1 MDGRVTETDLAMM
14 DRAIALARGAADRG
28 EVPIGAVVYE
38 TATGKAL
45 AEGSNTRERERD
57 PCGHAE
63 LIAIRAAAASI
74 GDWRLNHCS
83 LAVTLEPCPMCAGAI
98 VNARL
103 GRVLYGA
110 DDPKAGAVRSLFTLL
125 EDERLNHRCV
135 VIPGVEREACASMLS
150 DFFRSLR
157 DRKSF
162 TTEGT
167 EGPES
172 TEKNE

>member
-1 MDGRVTETDLAMM
+1 MTPPGEQATGDDLAMM
-14 DRAIALARGAADRG
+14 ARAIGLARDSAARG

-38 TATGKAL
+38 TGTARVL
-45 AEGSNTRERERD
+45 AEAGNTRETGRD

-63 LIAIRAAAASI
+63 LIAIRAAAEAI

-98 VNARL
+98 VNARV

-110 DDPKAGAVRSLFTLL
+110 DDPKAGAVRSLYTLL
-125 EDERLNHRCV
+125 EDQRLNHRCV
-135 VIPGVEREACASMLS
+135 VVSGVERDACAALLT

-157 DRKSF
+157 ERR
-162 TTEGT
+162 G
-167 EGPES
+167 
-172 TEKNE
+172 

>member
-1 MDGRVTETDLAMM
+1 MM
-14 DRAIALARGAADRG
+14 ARAIELARGAARLG

-38 TATGKAL
+38 TETARVL
-45 AEGSNTRERERD
+45 AEASNTRESLRD

-63 LIAIRAAAASI
+63 LLAIRAAASAI

-83 LAVTLEPCPMCAGAI
+83 LAVTLEPCPMCAGAL

-110 DDPKAGAVRSLFTLL
+110 ADPKAGAVRSLFTIL
-125 EDERLNHRCV
+125 EDDRLNHRCT
-135 VIPGVEREACASMLS
+135 VIEGVEREACAALLT

-157 DRKSF
+157 AKKNA
-162 TTEGT
+162 TENT
-167 EGPES
+167 S
-172 TEKNE
+172 

>member
-1 MDGRVTETDLAMM
+1 MRGPGDAITEVPTDTDRAMM
-14 DRAIALARGAADRG
+14 DRAIGLARDAADAG

-38 TATGKAL
+38 TATGRVL
-45 AEGSNTRERERD
+45 AEAANTRERAKD

-63 LIAIRAAAASI
+63 LIAIRAAAEAI

-110 DDPKAGAVRSLFTLL
+110 DDPKAGAVRTLYTLL
-125 EDERLNHRCV
+125 EDGRLNHRCV
-135 VIPGVEREACASMLS
+135 VIPGVRGEACGAMLTA
-150 DFFRSLR
+150 FFRSLR
-157 DRKSF
+157 DKRS
-162 TTEGT
+162 
-167 EGPES
+167 
-172 TEKNE
+172 

>member
-1 MDGRVTETDLAMM
+1 MPGPSDAITEIVSDADHAMM
-14 DRAIALARGAADRG
+14 DRAIALAQAAGETG

-38 TATGKAL
+38 TATGRVL
-45 AEGSNTRERERD
+45 AEGANTRERAKD

-63 LIAIRAAAASI
+63 LIAIRAAAAAI

-125 EDERLNHRCV
+125 EDGRLNHRCL
-135 VIPGVEREACASMLS
+135 VIPGVRRDACAALLTG
-150 DFFRSLR
+150 FFRSLR
-157 DRKSF
+157 ERRD
-162 TTEGT
+162 
-167 EGPES
+167 
-172 TEKNE
+172 